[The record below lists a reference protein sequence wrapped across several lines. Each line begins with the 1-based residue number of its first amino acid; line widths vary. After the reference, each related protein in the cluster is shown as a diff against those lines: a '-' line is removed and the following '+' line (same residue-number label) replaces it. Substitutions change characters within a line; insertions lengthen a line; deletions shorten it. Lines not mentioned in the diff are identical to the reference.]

1 MNIFRKA
8 GSAVEHIWASYPFI
22 GIIVLFLAI
31 GLGVFEAAKARQV
44 AGIAA
49 SSSQQSNTILQELK
63 RTQQDA
69 IAAKNGTID
78 EQNKRLIEKDS
89 QIATLTVVDT
99 NLYNDALALQ
109 QQVIMLGGKP
119 KPIPINLS
127 RTPSSIQPSS
137 PTSSSVSNTVT
148 TTITNTQCK
157 LGLQV
162 APLNIAQV
170 QICIPPKG

>member
-8 GSAVEHIWASYPFI
+8 GDAVEHIWASYPFI

-89 QIATLTVVDT
+89 QITTLTVVDT

-119 KPIPINLS
+119 KPIPVNLS
-127 RTPSSIQPSS
+127 GTPSPPIQSSS
-137 PTSSSVSNTVT
+137 PTSSSASNTIT
-148 TTITNTQCK
+148 TNTQCK

-162 APLNIAQV
+162 APLNVAQI